1 MRIEGGA
8 APGHPVTDG
17 HRRMTTFCAVVDL
30 TAPGCRFTML
40 PRFVPFSIRHSRRR
54 FMRRFGLVSAVAI
67 ALFTPAGL
75 AQQAGTDGPYKVLKT
90 AKVGGEGGSDYIYA
104 DAAGRRLYIPRRGS
118 AAVEASGT
126 RTAALAVPARLT
138 IFNLDTLEP
147 VGEIEGVGGNGA
159 AVDPKSGHG
168 FTSSKPVSMFDTKT
182 MKLIKTIDVGAAQP
196 DGIYFDAFNDRV
208 YVFSHPTKDATV
220 IDSKD
225 GTVLGT
231 IDLGGV
237 PEQGVADGKGNL
249 YVVMQDAQGSVT
261 AVDVKTMKATGHY
274 PFDGN
279 GGCNGLALDAQ
290 NHVLFAACARSGNPP
305 AQPPQPGQTPP
316 PPQPM
321 MVILSAEDG
330 KIITKLPLAG
340 GSDGAVFNPATME
353 AFSSHSNGTMTIVKE
368 KSPTTFEVEQ
378 NLQTMLGART
388 LTLDSK
394 TNHLFVM
401 SVERGPAP
409 APPPAGGRG
418 GQGPAIPGSFSILA
432 IGR

>member
-1 MRIEGGA
+1 MR
-8 APGHPVTDG
+8 P
-17 HRRMTTFCAVVDL
+17 
-30 TAPGCRFTML
+30 
-40 PRFVPFSIRHSRRR
+40 
-54 FMRRFGLVSAVAI
+54 FGLISAFAIVLVAP
-67 ALFTPAGL
+67 TVH
-75 AQQAGTDGPYKVLKT
+75 AQQAGTDGPYRVLTT
-90 AKVGGEGGSDYIYA
+90 AKVGGEGGTDYIYA
-104 DAAGRRLYIPRRGS
+104 DVAGRRLYIPRGGAR
-118 AAVEASGT
+118 
-126 RTAALAVPARLT
+126 AVPATDTTPAKPAIPGRIT
-138 IFNLDTLEP
+138 VFNLETLAP
-147 VGEIEGVGGNGA
+147 VGEIPGTGGNGV

-168 FTSSKPVSMFDTKT
+168 FSSSKPVSMFDTKT
-182 MKLIKTIDVGAAQP
+182 LQLIKTIDVGAAQP
-196 DGIYFDAFNDRV
+196 DGILFDSFNDRV

-237 PEQGVADGKGNL
+237 PEQGVADGKGTL
-249 YVVMQDAQGSVT
+249 YVVMQDAAGSVT
-261 AVDVKTMKATGHY
+261 AVDVKTMKATAHY
-274 PFDGN
+274 PFGDK
-279 GGCNGLALDAQ
+279 GGCNGLALDAK

-305 AQPPQPGQTPP
+305 AT

-321 MVILSAEDG
+321 MVILSSDDG
-330 KIITKLPLAG
+330 KILANLPLAG

-353 AFSSHSNGTMTIVKE
+353 VFSSHSNCTMTIVKE
-368 KSPTTFEVEQ
+368 KSPTSFDVAQ

-409 APPPAGGRG
+409 PPPPGGGRG
-418 GQGPAIPGSFSILA
+418 GQGLAVPGSFSILV